1 MSRVLR
7 IGSSDYK
14 IAVND
19 GGTITLDVGNS
30 PGKVVISG
38 NLEVL
43 GETTTINTTETNVE
57 DKVLTLNFGDNSNS
71 GISNAGVGVISGI
84 EINRGPNPAFPA
96 ARLVFNESI
105 TWYDSQTGTS
115 RSGAFSLVTADVN
128 RFSIGLQTNGI
139 STKNNN
145 DLVFTLGTGTL
156 SVRGSFGNYENRVTD
171 RDDIPNVQWVDDFVV
186 NYFETTPPEFLKAGD
201 SVLQIFDESV
211 DSETVLRLTLDSQIS
226 AEWRPDRFETQGIRI
241 ANTEISTF
249 VSNQDLIL
257 TSPGSGLIVIND
269 TLKLTT
275 AIDPVLSAEDGIK
288 IYSKTQAYGGSG
300 IFFVN
305 KENNRDELVSK
316 RKAIAY
322 SMIF

>member
-14 IAVND
+14 VVVND
-19 GGTITLDVGNS
+19 GGTITLDVGDS
-30 PGKVVISG
+30 PGGVVITG
-38 NLEVL
+38 NLTVQ

-57 DKVLTLNFGDNSNS
+57 DKILTLNSGDNSNS
-71 GISNAGVGVISGI
+71 GISVAGVGAISGI
-84 EINRGPNPAFPA
+84 EINRGPNPVFPS
-96 ARLVFNESI
+96 ARLIFDETIS
-105 TWYDSQTGTS
+105 WYDSQIGTNK
-115 RSGAFSLVTADVN
+115 SGAFSLVTADIN
-128 RFSIGLQTNGI
+128 NFSLGLQTNSI
-139 STKNNN
+139 ITKNNN

-156 SVRGSFGNYENRVTD
+156 SVRGSFGNYEDRVTD

-186 NYFETTPPEFLKAGD
+186 NYFETTPPEFLKVAD
-201 SVLQIFDESV
+201 SVLQIFDQSV
-211 DSETVLRLTLDSQIS
+211 DSETVLRLTLDNVVS

-241 ANTEISTF
+241 SNTEISTF
-249 VSNQDLIL
+249 VSNEDLIL

-275 AIDPVLSAEDGIK
+275 AIDPILSADDGIK

-305 KENNRDELVSK
+305 KEDTRDELVSK